1 MGKPMKLRARKDG
14 DDTDVRVLMRH
25 DMETGQRKNA
35 DGDVVPAHY
44 IQNVTVRH
52 EARVVLLAQWGPAV
66 SKNPYL
72 GFKFRGGAPGERVEV
87 TWVDNKGDSRT
98 DETVID

>member
-1 MGKPMKLRARKDG
+1 MAKPMKVRARNVDG
-14 DDTDVRVLMRH
+14 VTNVRILMRH
-25 DMETGQRKNA
+25 DMESGQRKNS
-35 DGDVVPAHY
+35 DGEIIPAHH

-52 EARVVLLAQWGPAV
+52 EQRVVLFAQWGPAV

-72 GFKFRGGAPGERVEV
+72 AFKFDGGAAGEPIVV

-98 DETVID
+98 DETNIK

>member
-1 MGKPMKLRARKDG
+1 MAKRMKVRARSVEG
-14 DDTDVRVLMRH
+14 ATDVRILMRH
-25 DMETGQRKNA
+25 DMESGQRKNTA
-35 DGDVVPAHY
+35 GDIIPAHY

-52 EARVVLLAQWGPAV
+52 GQRVVLFAQWGPAV

-72 GFKFRGGAPGERVEV
+72 AFKFTGGAAGDRVEV

-98 DETVID
+98 DEALVT

>member
-1 MGKPMKLRARKDG
+1 MAKPMKVRARSVG
-14 DDTDVRVLMRH
+14 ETTGVRILMRH
-25 DMETGQRKNA
+25 DMESGQRKNSA
-35 DGDVVPAHY
+35 GEIIPAHY

-52 EARVVLLAQWGPAV
+52 GQRTVLYAQWGPAV

-72 GFKFRGGAPGERVEV
+72 AFKFVGGASGDRIEV

-98 DETVID
+98 DETIVT

>member
-1 MGKPMKLRARKDG
+1 MAKPMKVRARSVDG
-14 DDTDVRVLMRH
+14 VTGVRILMRH
-25 DMETGQRKNA
+25 DMESGQRKNS
-35 DGDVVPAHY
+35 DGETIPAHY

-52 EARVVLLAQWGPAV
+52 GSRVVLFAQWGPAV

-72 GFKFRGGAPGERVEV
+72 AFKFDGGTPGDSIEV

-98 DETVID
+98 DETAIT

>member
-1 MGKPMKLRARKDG
+1 MAKPMKVRARSGDG
-14 DDTDVRVLMRH
+14 TTDVRILMRH
-25 DMETGQRKNA
+25 DMETGQRKTA
-35 DGDVVPAHY
+35 DGGVIPAHF

-52 EARVVLLAQWGPAV
+52 GERVVLFAQWGAAV

-72 GFKFRGGAPGERVEV
+72 AFRFLGGNPGDRIEV

-98 DETVID
+98 DETMIT

>member
-1 MGKPMKLRARKDG
+1 MAKPMKVRARSVDG
-14 DDTDVRVLMRH
+14 VTGVRILMRH
-25 DMETGQRKNA
+25 DMESGQRKNS
-35 DGDVVPAHY
+35 DGETIPAHY

-52 EARVVLLAQWGPAV
+52 GSRVVLFAQWGPAV

-72 GFKFRGGAPGERVEV
+72 AFKFDGGAPGDSIEV

-98 DETVID
+98 DETAIT

>member
-1 MGKPMKLRARKDG
+1 MAKPMKVRARNVDG
-14 DDTDVRVLMRH
+14 VTVVRILMRH
-25 DMETGQRKNA
+25 DMESGQRKNSA
-35 DGDVVPAHY
+35 GETIPAHH

-52 EARVVLLAQWGPAV
+52 GQRVVLFAQWGPAI

-72 GFKFRGGAPGERVEV
+72 AFKFDGAAPGERVEV

-98 DETVID
+98 DETIIT

>member
-1 MGKPMKLRARKDG
+1 MAKPMKVRARSVDG
-14 DDTDVRVLMRH
+14 ATDVRILMRH
-25 DMETGQRKNA
+25 DMESGQRKNS
-35 DGDVVPAHY
+35 DGEIIPAHH

-52 EARVVLLAQWGPAV
+52 GQRVVLFAQWGPAV

-72 GFKFRGGAPGERVEV
+72 AFKFDGGATGDRVEV

-98 DETVID
+98 DATVVT

>member
-1 MGKPMKLRARKDG
+1 MAKPMKVRARNVDG
-14 DDTDVRVLMRH
+14 VTDVRILMRH
-25 DMETGQRKNA
+25 DMESGQRKNS
-35 DGDVVPAHY
+35 DGETIPAHY

-52 EARVVLLAQWGPAV
+52 GSRVVLFAQWGPAV

-72 GFKFRGGAPGERVEV
+72 AFKFDGGAPGDFIEV

-98 DETVID
+98 DETAIA